1 MRWAYTGPC
10 RLVVSFSELLIAGL
24 FINMRNIS
32 LWAHTSIWTCYQNW
46 AHVVFPYAFGYIT
59 HGFYRSLRHCMRHGL
74 PGQHF
79 LRLVDISRHHFTPA
93 FGYVIRLRFQC
104 LGLCSGGSF
113 SPTRRLDATGFLGLG
128 WCCWRSSSSVHQR
141 PISDFPCVCVSV
153 YSIALP
159 LYARTL
165 IYVSTPNRFSLPPSA
180 FIAQILFA
188 EAC

>member
-1 MRWAYTGPC
+1 M
-10 RLVVSFSELLIAGL
+10 
-24 FINMRNIS
+24 
-32 LWAHTSIWTCYQNW
+32 
-46 AHVVFPYAFGYIT
+46 YIT
-59 HGFYRSLRHCMRHGL
+59 SFVLALLALFGSTASSPARPVHSRLGSLVTAHQLCACLSWWHLKHALPFSQRCL
-74 PGQHF
+74 QQPGQHF
-79 LRLVDISRHHFTPA
+79 LRSVDISRHHFTPA

-141 PISDFPCVCVSV
+141 PISDFPRICVGV

-165 IYVSTPNRFSLPPSA
+165 IYVSTPNRFPLPPSA
-180 FIAQILFA
+180 FIARILFA